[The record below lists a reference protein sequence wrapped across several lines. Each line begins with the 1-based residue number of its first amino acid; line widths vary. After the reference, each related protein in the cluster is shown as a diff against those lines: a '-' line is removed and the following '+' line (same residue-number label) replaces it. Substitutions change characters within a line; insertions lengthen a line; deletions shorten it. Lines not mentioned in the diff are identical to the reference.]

1 MMDGVNSGEVKG
13 CVHMSSHLNATGKA
27 IMVDVTD
34 KAETARTASAEGVL
48 RASSAVLASIR
59 ENSLKKGDALAVA
72 RVAGIMA
79 VKNTS
84 RVIPL
89 CHDIPVG
96 ACDIE
101 FELGEDEVRAVCRV
115 ACLAKT
121 GAEMEALN
129 GVATALLTLYDMT
142 KSIDKGMEITGVR
155 LLGKTGGKSGD
166 FFRE

>member
-1 MMDGVNSGEVKG
+1 
-13 CVHMSSHLNATGKA
+13 MSSHLDDAGKAVMVDITGK
-27 IMVDVTD
+27 T
-34 KAETARTASAEGVL
+34 ETSRTACAEGVL
-48 RASSAVLASIR
+48 AASEQVVGAIR

-89 CHDIPVG
+89 CHDIPIS

-101 FELGEDEVRAVCRV
+101 FHLGAAEIRVVCSV
-115 ACLAKT
+115 ACHART

-129 GVATALLTLYDMT
+129 GATAALLTLYDMA
-142 KSIDKGMEITGVR
+142 KSIDKGMEIVCVR
-155 LLGKTGGKSGD
+155 LLRKTGGKSGD
-166 FFRE
+166 FIKRD